1 MGDRE
6 RDREG
11 ERERERER
19 EIGFIGFIRA
29 YRVYGFRV
37 YVYNER
43 NIPHRD
49 RKSETK
55 GEGDRERERERER
68 KRERERERER
78 ESERE
83 LSKYPQPS
91 RCQTPALQA
100 SSSPPRRLPWTSS
113 ASLEKPPPRLHWLG
127 FLG

>member
-6 RDREG
+6 RET
-11 ERERERER
+11 EREREKER

-55 GEGDRERERERER
+55 GEGD
-68 KRERERERER
+68 RERERER